1 VPGSRPEAGSS
12 ECAGKR
18 GVSGAEEPRS
28 AWKMHT
34 NSTPPM
40 GPSGE
45 RFCPRS
51 HGRSWRGPGTPFL
64 GIWSDSEG
72 TGLDLRSGPPLGP
85 SCENSARAAYGGWIS
100 RMSAFGGRNGRFS
113 SCFPV
118 ELGRP
123 SGPQGAPQLKT
134 SMNPNL
140 HESHPNLHHGA
151 VGGKFR
157 PSASWGV
164 RIAPEQPPRASQSF
178 RTASQDVPDPE
189 DSLPG
194 RPRASQSPRT
204 ASQGVPEP
212 QNSLPGRP
220 RP

>member
-1 VPGSRPEAGSS
+1 MPWSRPEAGSS

-34 NSTPPM
+34 NSAPPM

-85 SCENSARAAYGGWIS
+85 SGENSARAAYGGWIS
-100 RMSAFGGRNGRFS
+100 GVSAFGGRNGRFS
-113 SCFPV
+113 LCFPV

-123 SGPQGAPQLKT
+123 WGRPGAPSSKT

-140 HESHPNLHHGA
+140 HESDPNLPPP
-151 VGGKFR
+151 R
-157 PSASWGV
+157 
-164 RIAPEQPPRASQSF
+164 APGQPPRASQSF
-178 RTASQDVPDPE
+178 RTASQGVPDPE
-189 DSLPG
+189 SSFPG
-194 RPRASQSPRT
+194 RPRASQSPGT
-204 ASQGVPEP
+204 APQGVPEP
-212 QNSLPGRP
+212 QNSFPGLP

>member
-1 VPGSRPEAGSS
+1 MRVSTCLFADRDPRKSGPVGGGVVGGGVPWSRPEAGSS

-34 NSTPPM
+34 NSAPPM

-85 SCENSARAAYGGWIS
+85 SGENSARAAYGGWIS

-113 SCFPV
+113 LCFPV

-140 HESHPNLHHGA
+140 HESDPNLHHGA

-157 PSASWGV
+157 PSGSWGV
-164 RIAPEQPPRASQSF
+164 RIGLARVRGSILMIF
-178 RTASQDVPDPE
+178 NGFYR
-189 DSLPG
+189 
-194 RPRASQSPRT
+194 
-204 ASQGVPEP
+204 
-212 QNSLPGRP
+212 
-220 RP
+220 